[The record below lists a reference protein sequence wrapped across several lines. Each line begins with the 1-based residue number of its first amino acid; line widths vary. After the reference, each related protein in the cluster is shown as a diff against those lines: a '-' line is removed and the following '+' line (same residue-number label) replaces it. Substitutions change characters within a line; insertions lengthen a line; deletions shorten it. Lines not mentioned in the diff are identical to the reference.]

1 MRYLLILCIIL
12 LSSCSREYH
21 SAIGGIQFSINN
33 AHKAELI
40 SKLDSFALTNN
51 LNKVSEGGEQM
62 LAEKA
67 AVLVAAKYELDDS
80 IHIFVQNYLDHECFF
95 AAAYD
100 HDKNNGKKALKIA
113 KSLKQSLIKSF
124 GSRLTFYNDSQC
136 KSAI

>member
-1 MRYLLILCIIL
+1 MRYLLIFCIIL

-21 SAIGGIQFSINN
+21 SAIGGIQFSINSVD
-33 AHKAELI
+33 KAELI

-62 LAEKA
+62 LPEKA

-113 KSLKQSLIKSF
+113 KSLKQSLIQSF
-124 GSRLTFYNDSQC
+124 GTRLTFYSDSQC